1 MNQVYVSF
9 TKKSK
14 NAKTGPIPTT
24 TSSRNTCP
32 ESCPLNH
39 GNGCYADAGFYTRI
53 HWDSV
58 SKGVTGGPYSELYPR
73 IQALPAGTIWR
84 HNVAGDLPSEGGQID
99 RRILNELIHANEGR
113 RGFTYTHHDVLSSSR
128 NRRLIAA
135 ANRYNFTINLSTND
149 ISECDAYYDLGC
161 GPVVTIVPE
170 GSVQNLRTPKGRDV
184 VICPA
189 TYKEDV
195 TCATCKMC
203 AIPDRKTI
211 IGFPAHGS
219 RRKKICLSTSS
230 PPKEKECPK
239 PANNSN
245 G

>member
-39 GNGCYADAGFYTRI
+39 GNGCYADAGYFTRL
-53 HWDSV
+53 HWDRV
-58 SKGVTGGPYSELYPR
+58 SAGVTGGSYPELYKSIR
-73 IQALPAGTIWR
+73 ALPKGQIWR
-84 HNVAGDLPSEGGQID
+84 HNVAGDIPSKNGQID
-99 RRILNELIHANEGR
+99 RATLDGLISANMGR
-113 RGFTYTHHDVLSSSR
+113 RGFTYTHHEVLSSSR
-128 NRRLIAA
+128 NRRLIRA
-135 ANRYNFTINLSTND
+135 ANDYGFTINLSTND
-149 ISECDAYYDLGC
+149 VSDADAYYELGC
-161 GPVVTIVPE
+161 GPVVTIVDSDCME
-170 GSVQNLRTPKGRDV
+170 NFRTPKGRDV

-189 TYKEDV
+189 TYKEGV

-211 IGFPAHGS
+211 IAFPAHGNC
-219 RRKKICLSTSS
+219 KNKI
-230 PPKEKECPK
+230 KGV
-239 PANNSN
+239 NN